1 MHRRLTHLMKYLCCL
16 SATAVP
22 AQDLMQ
28 TVTLAP
34 SADGGEVMPLTG
46 RVLAEVPNGSLLL
59 EERSGQLHN
68 LTPKQ
73 FTARAAR
80 LDAFSYLP
88 PDEMATL
95 LLQQTGG
102 GTAIHQTEHFVICSD
117 ASELYTA
124 FCGRLLEKVVVE
136 YLKFFEDS
144 DIQLKKITAKLPVL
158 IFRDT
163 ARFQEFA
170 QRQHPDTDFSDVP
183 GYYSVRD
190 NQMLIT
196 AISGDREFRTNSDV
210 VRELKKKPRQV
221 ETIVHEAVHQ
231 LTFNTGLQVRFADNP
246 MWLSEGL
253 AVFFERASG
262 RSSTIWSRPGEVSRI
277 HLPGFQAATSRNR
290 LRLPLS
296 QLLESDQVFQSPD
309 QLADAYAEGWGLT
322 FFLIRSD
329 RAAFDRLLSHLQNR
343 KPLQP
348 VGTTTRLAEFE
359 TATGRSLE
367 DFERYF
373 LRYMSRIRT
382 RP

>member
-1 MHRRLTHLMKYLCCL
+1 MAYLGCLTPV
-16 SATAVP
+16 AAP
-22 AQDLMQ
+22 AEDPLH

-34 SADGGEVMPLTG
+34 AADRAAIKRLTG
-46 RVLAEVPNGSLLL
+46 RVLVEASDGGILL

-73 FTARAAR
+73 FTSIVGRTA
-80 LDAFSYLP
+80 AFSYLP
-88 PDEMATL
+88 PDGLAAL
-95 LLQQTGG
+95 LLQQTAGG
-102 GTAIHQTEHFVICSD
+102 STIHQTEHFVICSD
-117 ASELYTA
+117 ASDLYTA
-124 FCGRLLEKVVVE
+124 FCGRLLEKVVAE

-144 DIQLKKITAKLPVL
+144 DVQLKKLTAKLPVL
-158 IFRDT
+158 VFRDV

-170 QRQHPDTDFSDVP
+170 RRQHPDTDFTDVP

-196 AISGDREFRTNSDV
+196 AISGDRAFRTNSDV
-210 VRELKKKPRQV
+210 VRELKKTPRQV

-231 LTFNTGLQVRFADNP
+231 LVFNTGLQVRYADNP

-277 HLPGFQAATSRNR
+277 HLPGFQAATSQNR
-290 LRLPLS
+290 LRLPLAD
-296 QLLESDQVFQSPD
+296 LLESDQAFQSPD
-309 QLADAYAEGWGLT
+309 HLGDAYAEGWAIT
-322 FFLIRSD
+322 FFLVRSD
-329 RAAFDRLLSHLQNR
+329 RAAFDRLLLHQQNR

-348 VGTTTRLAEFE
+348 VGAAARLEEFE
-359 TATGRSLE
+359 TATGRSLK

-373 LRYMSRIRT
+373 LRYMSRVRS